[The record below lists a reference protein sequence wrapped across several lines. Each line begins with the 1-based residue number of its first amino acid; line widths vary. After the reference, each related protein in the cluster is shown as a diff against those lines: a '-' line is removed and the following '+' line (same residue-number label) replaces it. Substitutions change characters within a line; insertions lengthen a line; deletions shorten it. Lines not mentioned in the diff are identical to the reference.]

1 MMLSFI
7 SKRFGEM
14 AVALLLMSVVVF
26 LLGRMTGDPVALLLS
41 DYSTPQDRARVE
53 RELGLDQPLVEQ
65 YGAFIVNVFK
75 GELGN
80 SIMGDQSPAAE
91 LILERFPASLQLAGV
106 ALLISF
112 LIGVPLGVVAAT
124 HRGKTL
130 DFAARLVALIGQS
143 VPIFWLGIMLMYLF
157 SVRLHL
163 LPTSGYGTAAHFVL
177 PAATMSLFTIA
188 AVTRLVRA
196 SMVDILNAEY
206 IKLAR
211 IKGLPESVVI
221 WKHALRNS
229 LIPVLTFMGSFF
241 ANMITG
247 AVVIETVFVWPG
259 IGRLAYEAILNR
271 DFPVI
276 QAVVLFM
283 TALFIGANLV
293 VDLLYAWVDPRIR
306 YGRR

>member
-1 MMLSFI
+1 M
-7 SKRFGEM
+7 
-14 AVALLLMSVVVF
+14 
-26 LLGRMTGDPVALLLS
+26 
-41 DYSTPQDRARVE
+41 
-53 RELGLDQPLVEQ
+53 
-65 YGAFIVNVFK
+65 
-75 GELGN
+75 
-80 SIMGDQSPAAE
+80 
-91 LILERFPASLQLAGV
+91 

-163 LPTSGYGTAAHFVL
+163 LPTSGYGTTAHFVL

-247 AVVIETVFVWPG
+247 AVVIETVFAWPG

>member
-1 MMLSFI
+1 MLSFI

-41 DYSTPQDRARVE
+41 DYSTPEDRARVE
-53 RELGLDQPLVEQ
+53 RELGLSQPLIEQ
-65 YGAFIVNVFK
+65 YGTFIINVFK

-80 SIMGDQSPAAE
+80 SIMGDQSPAVE

-112 LIGVPLGVVAAT
+112 LIGVPLGVIAAT
-124 HRGKTL
+124 HHGKAM

-163 LPTSGYGTAAHFVL
+163 LPTSGYGTASHFVL

-247 AVVIETVFVWPG
+247 AVVIETVFAWPG
-259 IGRLAYEAILNR
+259 IGRLAFEAILNR

-293 VDLLYAWVDPRIR
+293 VDLLYAWIDPRIR